1 MLWHVRVTD
10 DGLGVLIEEGERGT
24 ATTIVYFAV
33 TPENADDVEVLLKQI
48 CDAHNRVVESF

>member
-33 TPENADDVEVLLKQI
+33 TPENADDVEVLL
-48 CDAHNRVVESF
+48 